1 MKLMGNSELHIRTA
15 YHAQVSINHM
25 QKLFETGPEIWK
37 QLDGLSKRQRRL
49 VISAVN
55 YHSLIQPNRELL
67 YRIYMGEDWQY
78 PRLTDITTLN
88 GGLTKYAGL
97 KPIMEFKARSTSKPK
112 TAFTPHYFDPYHQI
126 VDWNVRYILLTPD
139 DATDMTVK
147 SRNMSSRLPMRNQIY
162 NYCELHFPLLFD
174 QIRELLRKVREKA
187 SYKDIEAY
195 QPESVSESF
204 VHKAIHHPHQP
215 VIPSQPDSSAPKAA
229 IIAMHWLQPG
239 GAERW
244 AMETVALARKA
255 GLLPIVI
262 TNIDSQE
269 PWIVSKDLDDALVLN
284 LTFPGQEGIGDVPLL
299 RALFE
304 QYNIKGVMIHHSQWM
319 YDRLWW
325 IKRYYSQTV
334 IVDSLHILE
343 YHDQGGYPRQSVSR
357 DAYIDMHHVISPQL
371 QDWLIHGHDVAAD
384 KVVMAP
390 LIGLTTDQTH
400 PSYKDRVEQ
409 GTFHV
414 AFVGRMTRQKRPEA
428 FINVAKELEH
438 RCPGR
443 FRFIMH
449 GSGDMDMEVSKLL
462 EKYGLGHV
470 VECRDVSHPVSAT
483 YDWADALLITSINEG
498 ITLTTT
504 EAISR
509 GIPVLSADVGSQ
521 STLVPVQGLLPRQ
534 SLGLVRQA
542 ARSLRRMDDREEDR
556 RRLWQVE
563 LERLQEFSRK
573 ESADSF
579 FTRMLGEWAK

>member
-1 MKLMGNSELHIRTA
+1 
-15 YHAQVSINHM
+15 M
-25 QKLFETGPEIWK
+25 QQLFETGPDVWK

-55 YHSLIQPNRELL
+55 YHSLMQPGRELL
-67 YRIYMGEDWQY
+67 YKIYMGGDWQY
-78 PRLTDITTLN
+78 PRLTDTSTLN
-88 GGLTKYAGL
+88 GSLTKGAGL
-97 KPIMEFKARSTSKPK
+97 KPVVEFKARSTSKPK
-112 TAFTPHYFDPYHQI
+112 TAFTPHYFDPHHQL
-126 VDWNVRYILLTPD
+126 VDWNERYVLLTPD

-147 SRNMSSRLPMRNQIY
+147 ARNLSSRLPMRNQIY

-174 QIRELLRKVREKA
+174 QVRELLRCKREKA
-187 SYKDIEAY
+187 GYQAIETYRPDSPSDLFAHGA
-195 QPESVSESF
+195 V
-204 VHKAIHHPHQP
+204 HHPASP
-215 VIPSQPDSSAPKAA
+215 IEPGQPDSSAPKAV

-244 AMETVALARKA
+244 AMETVALARRA

-262 TNIDSQE
+262 TNNDSHQ
-269 PWIVSKDLDDALVLN
+269 PWIVSKDLDDALVIN
-284 LTFPGQEGIGDVPLL
+284 LTFPAQEGIGDVPLL

-304 QYNIKGVMIHHSQWM
+304 QYNIRGVLIHHNQWM

-325 IKRYYSQTV
+325 IKRYYPHTF

-343 YHDQGGYPRQSVSR
+343 YHDRGGYPNQSVSR
-357 DAYIDMHHVISPQL
+357 DPYIDLHHVISPQL
-371 QDWLIHGHDVAAD
+371 QDWLVNHHGISAK

-390 LIGLTTDQTH
+390 LVGLTADQMH
-400 PSYKDRVEQ
+400 PMYKDRVQ
-409 GTFHV
+409 QDVFHI

-428 FINVAKELEH
+428 FINVAKEMEH
-438 RCPGR
+438 RFPGR

-449 GSGDMDMEVSKLL
+449 GSGDMDLEVRKLL
-462 EKYGLGHV
+462 EKYGLDHV
-470 VECRDVSHPVSAT
+470 VERRDVSQPVSAT

-498 ITLTTT
+498 ITLTTI

-509 GIPVLSADVGSQ
+509 GMPVLSADVGSQ

-534 SLGLVRQA
+534 SLGLVRQSV
-542 ARSLRRMDDREEDR
+542 RSLLRMDGHEEDR
-556 RRLWQVE
+556 RRLWTAE

-579 FTRMLGEWAK
+579 FTRMLGEWAQ